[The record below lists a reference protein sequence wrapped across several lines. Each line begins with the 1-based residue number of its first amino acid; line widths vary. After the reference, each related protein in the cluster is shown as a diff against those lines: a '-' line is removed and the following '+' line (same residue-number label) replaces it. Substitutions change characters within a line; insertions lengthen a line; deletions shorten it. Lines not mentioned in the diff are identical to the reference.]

1 MYYSDADI
9 AAAVVAVVIFFAF
22 VGYRIH
28 KSNKKKRSSGGSS
41 GGGGPRPS
49 EPKVHLAEPREEK
62 DFYEKVVEVVSEE
75 PSVPEDFDP
84 RPDKGKGKAVGHE
97 KEHPGQGQALG
108 HEKENPGKALGHEKK
123 GGPKDK

>member
-1 MYYSDADI
+1 MYPSDADI

-22 VGYRIH
+22 IGYRIH

-41 GGGGPRPS
+41 GGGGSRPS
-49 EPKVHLAEPREEK
+49 EPKVHQAEPVEDK
-62 DFYEKVVEVVSEE
+62 DFYQKVVEVVSDEPVVAEE
-75 PSVPEDFDP
+75 PASKPGQGE
-84 RPDKGKGKAVGHE
+84 GKALGHE
-97 KEHPGQGQALG
+97 KENPGKALG